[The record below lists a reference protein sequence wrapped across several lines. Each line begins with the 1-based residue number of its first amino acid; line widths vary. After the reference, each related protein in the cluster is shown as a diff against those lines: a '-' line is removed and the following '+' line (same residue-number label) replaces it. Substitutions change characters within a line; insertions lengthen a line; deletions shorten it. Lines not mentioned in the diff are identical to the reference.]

1 VSEQQNE
8 EMLSMDIRLGEGPY
22 FETEFPV
29 MTDVEEK
36 KMSEEDIPEVLGILP
51 LKNTVLYPGVVIPIT
66 VGRDKSIALVR
77 EAYASTDR
85 MVGVV
90 AQRNMHI
97 EDPQSKDLFRYGTAA
112 QILKLIRMPDGS
124 ITIVIQ
130 GRSRFEVNEFLSE
143 EPYFKATVTKLV
155 EDLPGKRD
163 AGALL
168 ASLKR
173 EASEIIEV
181 SPNIP
186 TEAQVVLNNITSLS
200 FLVHF
205 IASNL
210 HLEVKEKQG
219 ILEMNNLL
227 DKGRMVLEQMG
238 KELAILELSEEI
250 HSKVRTDMD
259 KQQREYFLRQQ
270 IKAIHDELGEDSPD
284 SEIEEMR
291 QRARDKKWPEAVQAV
306 ADKELAKLA
315 RLSPNMPDHAVVMN
329 YLDWLLELPWHVY
342 TEDQFDFKETQHIL
356 DVDHYGLKDVKE
368 RILEFLAVLKLKAD
382 KKAPILC
389 FHGPPGVGKT
399 SLGKSI
405 ARALGREFVRIS
417 LGGVRDEAE
426 IRGHR
431 RTYIGAMPGRIIQGM
446 KKAKTGNPVFML
458 DEIDKVGNDYR
469 GDPSSALLEVLDPEQ
484 NDSFQD
490 HFLEVEYDL
499 SSVMFICTA
508 NSLSNVHP
516 ALRDRMEIIDITGY
530 SLEEKTEISKRHLI
544 PRLRKEHGLK
554 STQIRI
560 SDGALKNVIEGYTRE
575 SGVRNLAQKL
585 SRLFRVTAKRL
596 VVDEQKVVS
605 VKQSSLE
612 DMLGVAPFENE
623 LYQKVAVPGV
633 SIGLAWTPVGGDILF
648 VETLLSRGTGR
659 LTLTGQLGD
668 VMKESAT
675 LAFKYLKANAD
686 RIGLPFEIFNHW
698 DIHVH
703 FPAGAIPKDG
713 PSAGIAIMSAMA
725 SSLTQRMVA
734 PRLAMTGEITLRGKV
749 LPVGGIK
756 EKFLAA
762 RRAGIE
768 TVLFCRDNKK
778 DVQEINEEYRKDI
791 NIVFV
796 ERMEEVLEH
805 ALEPIRVKGAI
816 DLMEPVR
823 EAAKEKKRLNKTDF
837 GESQAM
843 VKH

>member
-1 VSEQQNE
+1 
-8 EMLSMDIRLGEGPY
+8 MDIRLGDGPY

-29 MTDVEEK
+29 MTDQEEK
-36 KMSEEDIPEVLGILP
+36 KMFDEDIPEVLGILP

-77 EAYASTDR
+77 EAYASSDR
-85 MVGVV
+85 LVGVV

-130 GRSRFEVNEFLSE
+130 GRSRFEVNEFLAE

-163 AGALL
+163 AAALL

-200 FLVHF
+200 FLIHF

-210 HLEVKEKQG
+210 HLEVKEKQA

-227 DKGRMVLEQMG
+227 EKGRMVLEQMG

-270 IKAIHDELGEDSPD
+270 IKAIHDELGDDSPD

-291 QRARDKKWPEAVQAV
+291 QRARDKQWPDAVQAV

-329 YLDWLLELPWHVY
+329 YLDWLLELPWQNY
-342 TEDQFDFKETQHIL
+342 TEDQFDFKETRHIL
-356 DVDHYGLKDVKE
+356 DVDHYGLEKVKE
-368 RILEFLAVLKLKAD
+368 RILEYLAVLKLKAD

-458 DEIDKVGNDYR
+458 DEIDKVGNDFR

-484 NDSFQD
+484 NDTFQD

-499 SSVMFICTA
+499 SSVMFVCTA
-508 NSLSNVHP
+508 NSLSSVHP

-554 STQIRI
+554 SSQIRI

-596 VVDEQKVVS
+596 VVDDQKVVS
-605 VKQSSLE
+605 VKQSTLE

-623 LYQKVAVPGV
+623 LYQKVDVPGV

-659 LTLTGQLGD
+659 LALTGQLGD

-675 LAFKYLKANAD
+675 LAYKYLKANAD
-686 RIGLPFEIFNHW
+686 RLGLPHEIFNHW

-725 SSLTQRMVA
+725 STFTQRRVA
-734 PRLAMTGEITLRGKV
+734 SRLAMTGEITLRGKV

-805 ALEPIRVKGAI
+805 ALEPIPVKGAI

-823 EAAKEKKRLNKTDF
+823 EAAKEKKRRNKTDF
-837 GESQAM
+837 GELGARA
-843 VKH
+843 